1 MRRWTFRKKL
11 AAKYAEVAD
20 FVAYLQLKNLS
31 ARTLTEYE
39 KVLRSLFNHVG
50 LADSSP
56 VRITAAQLR
65 DYLSSLH
72 QNGLSPKTVGDR
84 VVVIKRFFGFLLAEG
99 CIEDDPSRRIPRPKV
114 GQRLPK
120 ALTVEQTRALFAAM
134 DEDSPH
140 GRRDRMLFWLI
151 YACGLRVDE
160 AVHIKAKDVNLT
172 EGTLRVVG
180 KGDKERQ
187 VYLKPA
193 VVEAMKDYIGQKG
206 GDAYLFPG
214 RFRGSLT
221 SRNVQMRLKEYV
233 RQAGL
238 PDEVTPHTLRHSVA
252 VHYLM
257 GGAPVSFVQD
267 LLGHESLA
275 TTGIYTRLA
284 DPQAKEIT
292 LKTRTAL
299 DDLYEEEGPEEKE
312 LRETPE
318 AYRVELSKF
327 EARDEYVS
335 LVLEWL

>member
-1 MRRWTFRKKL
+1 LRRWTFRKKV
-11 AAKYAEVAD
+11 AAEHAEVAD
-20 FVAYLQLKNLS
+20 FMAYLQLKNLS
-31 ARTLTEYE
+31 ARTLVEYE
-39 KVLRSLFNHVG
+39 KVLRSLFSYVG
-50 LADSSP
+50 LGGSSP
-56 VRITAAQLR
+56 ARITAAQLR
-65 DYLSSLH
+65 DYLSSLQ
-72 QNGLSPKTVGDR
+72 QNGLSPKTVSDR

-99 CIEDDPSRRIPRPKV
+99 CLEDDPSRRLPRPRV

-120 ALTVEQTRALFAAM
+120 ALTGEQIQILFAAM
-134 DEDSPH
+134 NGDLLH

-160 AVHIKAKDVNLT
+160 AVHIKARDVNLT
-172 EGTLRVVG
+172 DGTLRVIG

-193 VVEAMKDYIGQKG
+193 VVEALKDYIGQQDG
-206 GDAYLFPG
+206 EAYLFPG
-214 RFRGSLT
+214 RFGGSLT
-221 SRNVQMRLKEYV
+221 SRNVQLRLKEYV

-238 PDEVTPHTLRHSVA
+238 PDEVSPHTLRHSVA

-257 GGAPVSFVQD
+257 GGAPVSFVQE

-299 DDLYEEEGPEEKE
+299 DDLYEEEGSEERE
-312 LRETPE
+312 LRDTLQ
-318 AYRVELSKF
+318 AYQVELSEF
-327 EARDEYVS
+327 EAWDEFVS